1 MKKHEKVLF
10 FDHFHEKAQYSDIRA
25 KEMQLSCFVTNT
37 FTLRHERTLSEA
49 RKTNYR

>member
-1 MKKHEKVLF
+1 MK
-10 FDHFHEKAQYSDIRA
+10 KAQYSDIRA
-25 KEMQLSCFVTNT
+25 EEMQISCFATNT